1 MHWNTDRSLT
11 MKPHGTTVV
20 CALAFLTACASATN
34 DIAVVSEAGLS
45 PDFSHYQTYY
55 WDAAT
60 TVLND
65 PDGRWSAPGF
75 NAMEFIVAQVDTALQ
90 ERGWTQRANDPD
102 LLASIG
108 TGINMEFLEGADGAD
123 STKLANVP
131 KGALVLALVDNA
143 SGRLAWMGTA
153 TANIQDAPDDDTVRK
168 RLEYAVAQLMKL
180 VPE

>member
-1 MHWNTDRSLT
+1 MT
-11 MKPHGTTVV
+11 K
-20 CALAFLTACASATN
+20 
-34 DIAVVSEAGLS
+34 DIAVESEVGPGAD
-45 PDFSHYQTYY
+45 DFSRFQTYD
-55 WDAAT
+55 WDSVS

-65 PDGRWSAPGF
+65 PESRWSAPGF
-75 NAMEFIVAQVDTALQ
+75 SALGYVVAQVDTALMK
-90 ERGWTQRANDPD
+90 RGLSQRSTEPD
-102 LLASIG
+102 LLVAAG
-108 TGINMEFLEGADGAD
+108 AGINMEFLEAKDGAD

-153 TANIQDAPDDDTVRK
+153 TGNVKDAPDDDTVRK

>member
-1 MHWNTDRSLT
+1 MHWNTSRSLT
-11 MKPHGTTVV
+11 MKHHGTTVV

-34 DIAVVSEAGLS
+34 DIAVESEAGLAA
-45 PDFSHYQTYY
+45 DFSRYQTYY

-75 NAMEFIVAQVDTALQ
+75 NALEFVVAQVDTALQ
-90 ERGWTQRANDPD
+90 ERGWTLSATDPD

-108 TGINMEFLEGADGAD
+108 TGINMEFREGADGTD

-143 SGRLAWMGTA
+143 SGGLVWMGTA
-153 TANIQDAPDDDTVRK
+153 TGNVQDAPDDDTVRK
-168 RLEYAVAQLMKL
+168 RLEYAVAQLMKQL
-180 VPE
+180 PE